1 MIMKTKRYNWLLK
14 LRYVADDGDYR
25 VSYVNVFDSTKN
37 EVMCVVGKYRKDFVI
52 VSVYKLQPA
61 L

>member
-1 MIMKTKRYNWLLK
+1 MKAKKYNWLLK
-14 LRYVADDGDYR
+14 LCYVVDDGDYR
-25 VSYVNVFDSTKN
+25 VSYVNVLDSTRN
-37 EVMCVVGKYRKDFVI
+37 EVMRIVNKYRKDFVI